1 MSGFGKYVWAAL
13 IAAVIAHLAFVH
25 FMPRVLMGVA
35 IDRVGNGQ
43 FNAWRV
49 SDRVT
54 ETSRTIVRPSPDFA
68 YSACPYD
75 LSRGPVIIT
84 AAPYN
89 AYWSLSLYAQNS
101 DNFFVIDDREARFGA
116 EVTLVRRGRAHP
128 EGASMVVESPSARG
142 IALIRRLAPTL
153 DTYNAAVRVAR
164 DDVCASVSSL
174 RPTA

>member
-25 FMPRVLMGVA
+25 YMPRVLMGVA

-68 YSACPYD
+68 YSVCPYD

-84 AAPYN
+84 ATPYN

-116 EVTLVRRGRAHP
+116 DITLVRRGRAHP
-128 EGASMVVESPSARG
+128 EGASMVVESPSTRG

-164 DDVCASVSSL
+164 EDVCASVSSL
-174 RPTA
+174 QPTS